1 VSGGSTEPRRALGAL
16 PVLGSRNAVRG
27 YGHEARPASVAEL
40 LRSSPFVGYGYA
52 YPHKTAYRPL
62 PTPRSLAELWAGE
75 DHSNLFLYVHVPFCG
90 VRCGFCNLFTQKHPA
105 AELPERFLD
114 TLARQIEAVAAAVPE
129 ARFTRWA
136 IGGGTPTLLDPAQLE
151 RVFGELERAW
161 PNGFDRATSSPGFDR
176 ATSSPGFDRATSSP
190 GFDRATSSPG
200 FDRAGFASTP
210 GSVETSPETCDDAR
224 LAVLEARG
232 TARISIGVQSF
243 FADELRALGRP
254 QAVALAEQALDRIRR
269 RRFATLNIDLIYG
282 IAGQTPA
289 SFVAAI
295 DRALSWAPEQLY
307 LYPLYQR
314 PLTGLGRHGRSWDD
328 QRLACLR
335 AGRDHLRAAGYRQ
348 VSLRMFEKPGDR
360 GGGGD
365 PSGPAYCCQ
374 ADGMI
379 GLGVGARSY
388 TRALHYADDWAVGNA
403 GIREIIAAWIERSP
417 AELGQARYGIVLDG
431 DEQRRRW
438 LIQSLLQI
446 DGLDRQAYRERF
458 ASEPDDDFAELAEL
472 VEHGLLIDAGP
483 RLIPSDRGLEW
494 ADAIAP
500 WLYSEPVRAASREFE
515 LR

>member
-1 VSGGSTEPRRALGAL
+1 VSGGSL
-16 PVLGSRNAVRG
+16 PVLGPGGSGGSRNAVRG

-40 LRSSPFVGYGYA
+40 LRGSPFVGYAYA

-62 PTPRSLAELWAGE
+62 ASPRSLAELWAGE
-75 DHSNLFLYVHVPFCG
+75 DLSNLFLYVHVPFCG

-105 AELPERFLD
+105 ADLPDRFLD
-114 TLARQIEAVAAAVPE
+114 TLARQMDAVAAAVPE

-151 RVFGELERAW
+151 RVFTEIERRW
-161 PNGFDRATSSPGFDR
+161 PNGFDRAGSSTG
-176 ATSSPGFDRATSSP
+176 SST
-190 GFDRATSSPG
+190 
-200 FDRAGFASTP
+200 GFAAAP

-295 DRALSWAPEQLY
+295 DRALTWAPEQLY

-348 VSLRMFEKPGDR
+348 VSLRMFAKLDGD
-360 GGGGD
+360 GD
-365 PSGPAYCCQ
+365 QGSSGPAYCCQ

-388 TRALHYADDWAVGNA
+388 TRALHYADDWAVGSA
-403 GIREIIAAWIERSP
+403 GIREIVAAWIQRSQ
-417 AELGQARYGIVLDG
+417 AELGQARYGITLDG

-446 DGLDRQAYRERF
+446 DGLERQAYRERF

-472 VEHGLLIDAGP
+472 VAHGLLIDEGP
-483 RLIPSDRGLEW
+483 RLVPSERGLEW